1 MYYETLC
8 ILLQTMSY
16 VNGQM
21 LWGWGWLSWVSNP
34 GPQSCET
41 LAELG
46 IKQMKCSE
54 RGKFNYLFLILFL
67 TCLGIIW
74 FL

>member
-1 MYYETLC
+1 MYFL
-8 ILLQTMSY
+8 ILFIVLQNMSY

-34 GPQSCET
+34 GPQLCES

-54 RGKFNYLFLILFL
+54 RGKFKLLFL
-67 TCLGIIW
+67 TV
-74 FL
+74 F